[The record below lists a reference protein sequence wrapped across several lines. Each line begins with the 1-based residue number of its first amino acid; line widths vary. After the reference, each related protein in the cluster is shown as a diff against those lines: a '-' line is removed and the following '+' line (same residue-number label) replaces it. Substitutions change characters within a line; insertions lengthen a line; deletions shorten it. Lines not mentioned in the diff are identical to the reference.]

1 MTKQYKGRTATIEI
15 NEKNVII
22 KSSGFFSSSKK
33 TIPLR
38 DIKNVELST
47 SSVFSK
53 DTVEIHYGSNVEKV
67 RFSNSADAKKA
78 AADITDIARKN
89 RRTSPLGELTGLATS
104 LFGIGTSVASAI
116 KEDQERQRKR
126 EIQKAEA
133 EYKKAVDDL
142 LNSGKLTTTTYVNG
156 REFNRPTAKDDI
168 EAVFIAEYA
177 KSPRTAEQP
186 WSQKWTEQYG
196 IQDVPAYLQS
206 VVADGYLEEAVLG
219 KALSTLTGEQ
229 LKTMLSDLSMKTSGA
244 KSVLIQR
251 LVEEADEHRVRQLFL
266 NPVYALTEKGAEL
279 LRANQ
284 SVLADMWIDCEKAIE
299 QGKNVAPE
307 FKKPDTKKAKK
318 KRTAKKQLTDA
329 EKLREYKK
337 SLKTLYEALKGPEI
351 REQISTIKA
360 CKPTRKELEEDLRG
374 ICANACYSPIPYSET
389 MGNIYRY
396 RDFYSEEVIDQ
407 IYKGQTKYMLFDR
420 TGFADLVHKIS
431 GDTPFDFFAFID
443 KKWDM
448 FVSEYMRTH

>member
-1 MTKQYKGRTATIEI
+1 MAAMLK
-15 NEKNVII
+15 
-22 KSSGFFSSSKK
+22 KSSFPILPMRRKQR
-33 TIPLR
+33 T
-38 DIKNVELST
+38 
-47 SSVFSK
+47 
-53 DTVEIHYGSNVEKV
+53 
-67 RFSNSADAKKA
+67 
-78 AADITDIARKN
+78 DITDIARKN

-104 LFGIGTSVASAI
+104 LFGIGVSVASAI

-133 EYKKAVDDL
+133 EYKKAVDDF

-206 VVADGYLEEAVLG
+206 VVADGYLEEAVFGG
-219 KALSTLTGEQ
+219 KRISTLTGEQ
-229 LKTMLSDLSMKTSGA
+229 LKTMLSDLSMKASGA

-251 LVEEADEHRVRQLFL
+251 LIEDADEHRVRQRFSQ

-307 FKKPDTKKAKK
+307 FKKPDT
-318 KRTAKKQLTDA
+318 Q
-329 EKLREYKK
+329 K
-337 SLKTLYEALKGPEI
+337 SQK
-351 REQISTIKA
+351 
-360 CKPTRKELEEDLRG
+360 RKEQLRS
-374 ICANACYSPIPYSET
+374 N
-389 MGNIYRY
+389 
-396 RDFYSEEVIDQ
+396 
-407 IYKGQTKYMLFDR
+407 
-420 TGFADLVHKIS
+420 
-431 GDTPFDFFAFID
+431 
-443 KKWDM
+443 
-448 FVSEYMRTH
+448 

>member
-104 LFGIGTSVASAI
+104 LFGIGASVASAI

-133 EYKKAVDDL
+133 GYKKAVDDL
-142 LNSGKLTTTTYVNG
+142 LNSGKLTTATYVNG
-156 REFNRPTAKDDI
+156 RELNRPTAKDDI

-186 WSQKWTEQYG
+186 WSQKWTVFKMFLP
-196 IQDVPAYLQS
+196 ICNLWLQM
-206 VVADGYLEEAVLG
+206 D
-219 KALSTLTGEQ
+219 
-229 LKTMLSDLSMKTSGA
+229 
-244 KSVLIQR
+244 IWRR
-251 LVEEADEHRVRQLFL
+251 LFWVKR
-266 NPVYALTEKGAEL
+266 
-279 LRANQ
+279 LRP
-284 SVLADMWIDCEKAIE
+284 S
-299 QGKNVAPE
+299 QGN
-307 FKKPDTKKAKK
+307 
-318 KRTAKKQLTDA
+318 
-329 EKLREYKK
+329 
-337 SLKTLYEALKGPEI
+337 SLK
-351 REQISTIKA
+351 Q
-360 CKPTRKELEEDLRG
+360 C
-374 ICANACYSPIPYSET
+374 CPIF
-389 MGNIYRY
+389 R
-396 RDFYSEEVIDQ
+396 
-407 IYKGQTKYMLFDR
+407 
-420 TGFADLVHKIS
+420 
-431 GDTPFDFFAFID
+431 
-443 KKWDM
+443 
-448 FVSEYMRTH
+448 